1 MGRTSPGGS
10 FISLAAEQRTR
21 FVVCHAGHLAQ
32 MRGLLHRE
40 PSWRAGDCLF
50 FPLSDGEDAPGLLVG
65 INHKRLLDRFHLVQE
80 SDTDLR
86 EQLLSGFFDGIA
98 EDYQQLIH
106 PQQNLANIQALVDW
120 LLQDLQAGAGTLIDL
135 GCGTGTSREIIERT
149 GRSVIGVESSPRMR
163 ALAESAGMRV
173 VEPQEVST
181 LPLAAGALASYVLH
195 LDPTPRELPALLG
208 RLPQGASFVANL
220 HKGQGLAEL
229 EGYVAQIGA
238 KLEHGPYDQQHGR
251 YVRVHA

>member
-10 FISLAAEQRTR
+10 FISLADEHRTR
-21 FVVCHAGHLAQ
+21 FVVCHVERLVQ

-40 PSWRAGDCLF
+40 PSGRAGDCLF
-50 FPLSDGEDAPGLLVG
+50 FPLSDGEDGLLAG
-65 INHKRLLDRFHLVQE
+65 INQQRLLDRFHLVQE

-98 EDYQQLIH
+98 AEYQQLIH

-120 LLQDLQAGAGTLIDL
+120 LLQDLQAEAGPLIDL

-149 GRSVIGVESSPRMR
+149 GGTVIGVESSPQMR

-173 VEPQEVST
+173 VEPREVPT
-181 LPLAAGALASYVLH
+181 LPLAAGAFASYVLH

-208 RLPQGASFVANL
+208 RLREGASFVANL

-229 EGYVAQIGA
+229 EDYVERIGA
-238 KLEHGPYDQQHGR
+238 RLEHGPYHPQHGR
-251 YVRVHA
+251 YVKVHA